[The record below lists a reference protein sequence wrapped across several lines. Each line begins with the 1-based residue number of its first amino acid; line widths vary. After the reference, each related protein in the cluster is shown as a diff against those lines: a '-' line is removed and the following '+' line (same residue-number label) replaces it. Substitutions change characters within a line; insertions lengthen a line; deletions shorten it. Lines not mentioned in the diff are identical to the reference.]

1 MESQTIQYTGHGDA
15 QVDAY
20 LSRPTTQG
28 RHPGVIVIM
37 EAFGLVDH
45 IKDVSQRFAREGYV
59 AIAPDLYT
67 REGSPDP
74 NVRDDVISKMF
85 SIPDSQAL
93 GDLEGAA
100 AYLKSQN
107 DSNGRVGAIGFCS
120 GGRYTL
126 AFACNTG
133 NLNAAIDSAG
143 GYIIQEEHTPQRP
156 VSPIDMVPE
165 LSCPLL
171 ALFGEEDP
179 NPVAGPRPAPEGGA
193 GLQSQGLRDA
203 YVPRR
208 GPCVL
213 RRLQSHLPPRG
224 GPGYVAQGAAF
235 LRQAPEVVTG
245 SRAPAPCE
253 GARQTSGDVIAAGAR
268 FA

>member
-1 MESQTIQYTGHGDA
+1 MRPSEVESQTIQYTGHDGA

-74 NVRDDVISKMF
+74 NVMDDVISKMF

-100 AYLKSQN
+100 AYLKSQD
-107 DSNGRVGAIGFCS
+107 DSSGRVGAIGFCS

-126 AFACNTG
+126 AFACNTD

-156 VSPIDMVPE
+156 VSPIDMVRN

-179 NPVAGPRPAPEGGA
+179 NPSPAHAQRLKEELDANRKDYEMRMYPDAGHAFFADYRDTYRPVAAQDMWHR
-193 GLQSQGLRDA
+193 
-203 YVPRR
+203 
-208 GPCVL
+208 VL
-213 RRLQSHLPPRG
+213 LFYGKHLK
-224 GPGYVAQGAAF
+224 
-235 LRQAPEVVTG
+235 
-245 SRAPAPCE
+245 S
-253 GARQTSGDVIAAGAR
+253 
-268 FA
+268 